1 VSNPLDEF
9 QRWFDDAR
17 AAGDPQPE
25 TMALATA
32 TPDGHPSVR
41 FVLYRGLSGAGPEQ
55 GLRFFTNYES
65 RKAGELAANA
75 VAAVAL
81 YWHAISRQ
89 VRVEGRIRRLD
100 AAASDAYFAARP
112 RGSQLAAWASPQ
124 SRPLPHAELEARYA
138 ALEASYEGRPVPRP
152 PNWGGFLLVP
162 DRLELWE
169 GHTYRLHRRRLY
181 TRAASGGWQME
192 ELAP

>member
-1 VSNPLDEF
+1 
-9 QRWFDDAR
+9 
-17 AAGDPQPE
+17 
-25 TMALATA
+25 
-32 TPDGHPSVR
+32 
-41 FVLYRGLSGAGPEQ
+41 GAGPEQ

-100 AAASDAYFAARP
+100 TAESDAYFAGRP

-124 SRPLPHAELEARYA
+124 SRPLPHPELEARYA

-152 PNWGGFLLVP
+152 PHWGGFLLVP
-162 DRLELWE
+162 DRLELWQ
-169 GHTYRLHRRRLY
+169 GHTYRLHR
-181 TRAASGGWQME
+181 
-192 ELAP
+192 